1 MRTTG
6 ILLAAL
12 LILAGCIRTV
22 HDEQLESFSTGC
34 ARSDE
39 VVDTRSEDAN
49 LPAETLHLKYSSSG
63 LVVIQNNGHYNCYI
77 NVTGLDITSS
87 VEGNKV
93 LVTAYVEP
101 LMKCICP
108 VKTVQAVVP
117 GVETGKEYILYF
129 NQYSPVQFKYSKSL
143 DIIVEP
149 IDPSLL

>member
-22 HDEQLESFSTGC
+22 HDEHLESFSTGC

-39 VVDTRSEDAN
+39 VVDTRAGDAN

-77 NVTGLDITSS
+77 NGQWVLAEFDGKTATLIMSPRS
-87 VEGNKV
+87 FLHQGNNTLRVV
-93 LVTAYVEP
+93 LHDAAGNE
-101 LMKCICP
+101 
-108 VKTVQAVVP
+108 TVA
-117 GVETGKEYILYF
+117 EYNILA
-129 NQYSPVQFKYSKSL
+129 N
-143 DIIVEP
+143 
-149 IDPSLL
+149 